1 MVESLSFTSEQNR
14 KRLMDYSIVIPVFNR
29 EELTRNCLATLL
41 PTLAGA
47 GEGEVIVVD
56 NGSRPQTA
64 AMLAA
69 FPWARVL
76 RNDTNRGFAAA
87 CNQGARAAAGR
98 LICHLNNDT
107 VAQRGWLANMIARV
121 EPGVGIVGAR
131 LFFPDNTIQHAGVA
145 MCPTRFGYEGF
156 SPYHLYAHWA
166 RTTPV
171 SDQPADFEI
180 VTGAC
185 LLTPRDLF
193 LELEG
198 FDEVFWNGNED
209 VDYCLRVRQRGLR
222 VVYEPSATLY
232 HYEPFSG
239 VHRQR
244 RLSHNIKTLAGRW
257 AERVEPDQNRFWP
270 CSNRVRR
277 ETFIDNVRG
286 MEVRQLPAVTIVVH
300 GETPVDASDFV
311 STLSS
316 NRISAANVVW
326 IANGV
331 PPEATRGS
339 GPERAWLDV
348 RAEPPLAVVGELL
361 AGRGDRYV
369 AFVGGRTRLERGW
382 LDELVN
388 VAEYGSE
395 VVAATVMPEEVDFVE
410 PCAADA
416 RCTLLNL
423 RELPLHIRFADVDT
437 VDGAIVDLTW
447 QAVQLGL
454 GVRAVRRPIAVLPAA
469 IEDAGFVARHGVAHD
484 VLRRP
489 DVVRMETACADHV
502 SPQTFAS
509 IVMLSWNAPDYT
521 RMAVDSIRAH
531 TRSGYEIII
540 VDNGSGPE
548 TLAMLDGLAD
558 VRLICNAT
566 NRGFAHGCNQGMAA
580 ARGTHVVLLNNDVV
594 VTSGWLENLLDAH
607 RRDQLVGV
615 SAPRS
620 NRIVGH
626 QQLGNVTYDSLE
638 TMQEFAAVRTREFA
652 GMHYR
657 TNRAI
662 GFCLC
667 IARQVIDEVGG
678 IDPRYG
684 VGNFEDDD
692 YCIRV
697 RAAGYQ
703 IAICEDVFIH
713 HFGSVSFTA
722 NKVDYTSQMQKNWQ
736 IFAARWALPR
746 VYPSTGYD
754 SSIPIAQGFVRTRDY
769 VPIAHPAPAAVEEIE
784 DTRREYATAFVAVV
798 DGEAAWSRLGPV
810 VTNYMKALSVD
821 DSSLFAIA
829 VTGAS
834 DAATIGARIARSI
847 DRLRLDQAR
856 VADIDVADI
865 DIAGLEDWVAA
876 IPAAERL
883 RVSNDERLADLA
895 FAADRSPS
903 GLARTVRGEK
913 R

>member
-1 MVESLSFTSEQNR
+1 
-14 KRLMDYSIVIPVFNR
+14 MDYSIVIPVFNR

-41 PTLAGA
+41 PTLEGA
-47 GEGEVIVVD
+47 GKGEVIVVD

-64 AMLAA
+64 AMLAD
-69 FPWARVL
+69 FPWVRVL
-76 RNDTNRGFAAA
+76 RNDVNRGFAVA
-87 CNQGARAAAGR
+87 CNQGARAATGR

-107 VAQRGWLANMIARV
+107 VAQRGWLANMIARL

-131 LFFPDNTIQHAGVA
+131 LFFPDDTIQHAGVA
-145 MCPTRFGYEGF
+145 ICPTRFGYEGF

-166 RTTPV
+166 RTTPA
-171 SDQPADFEI
+171 SDEPSDFEI

-193 LELEG
+193 LELGG
-198 FDEVFWNGNED
+198 FDEIFWNGNED
-209 VDYCLRVRQRGLR
+209 VDYCLRVRERGLR

-232 HYEPFSG
+232 HYEPHSG

-270 CSNRVRR
+270 RSGRVRR
-277 ETFIDNVRG
+277 ETFVDNVRG
-286 MEVRQLPAVTIVVH
+286 MEVRTLPPVTIVVH
-300 GETPVDASDFV
+300 GETPVGASDFL
-311 STLSS
+311 STLLN
-316 NRISAANVVW
+316 NRIGAVQVIW
-326 IANGV
+326 IAAGAAPEHASLAV
-331 PPEATRGS
+331 P
-339 GPERAWLDV
+339 
-348 RAEPPLAVVGELL
+348 AEPPLTVVGELL

-369 AFVGGRTRLERGW
+369 VFVEGRTRLERGW

-395 VVAATVMPEEVDFVE
+395 VVAATVVPDEVDCIE

-423 RELPLHIRFADVDT
+423 RELPHHIRFGDVDT

-447 QAVQLGL
+447 QAVGLGL
-454 GVRAVRRPIAVLPAA
+454 GVRSVRKPIAVLPAA
-469 IEDAGFVARHGVAHD
+469 LEDTRFVARHGVAHD

-489 DVVRMETACADHV
+489 DLERMEAACADHA
-502 SPQTFAS
+502 SPPTFAS

-531 TRSGYEIII
+531 TRSGYEIIVI
-540 VDNGSGPE
+540 DNGSGPE
-548 TLAMLDGLAD
+548 TLTMLSGLAD
-558 VRLICNAT
+558 VQVLYNAT
-566 NRGFAHGCNQGMAA
+566 NTGFAHGCNQGMAA
-580 ARGTHVVLLNNDVV
+580 ARGTHVVLLNNDVI
-594 VTSGWLENLLDAH
+594 VTDGWLENLLDAH
-607 RRDQLVGV
+607 RRDPLVGV

-620 NRIVGH
+620 NRIIGH
-626 QQLGNVTYDSLE
+626 QQLGIANYSSLE
-638 TMQEFAAVRTREFA
+638 TMQEFAAARTREFA
-652 GMHYR
+652 GTHYR

-667 IARQVIDEVGG
+667 IARHVIDEVGG
-678 IDPRYG
+678 IDTRYG

-703 IAICEDVFIH
+703 IAVCEDVFIH
-713 HFGSVSFTA
+713 HFGSVSFVA
-722 NKVDYTSQMQKNWQ
+722 NKVDYGSQMQKNWQ
-736 IFAARWALPR
+736 IFAARWDLPT
-746 VYPSTGYD
+746 VYPSAGYD
-754 SSIPIAQGFVRTRDY
+754 SSIPIARGFVRARDH
-769 VPIAHPAPAAVEEIE
+769 VPLVQPVLAAGEEIE
-784 DTRREYATAFVAVV
+784 ETRREYATAFVAVV

-847 DRLRLDQAR
+847 ERLQLDETR
-856 VADIDVADI
+856 VADVDVADI
-865 DIAGLEDWVAA
+865 EIAGLEDWVAA
-876 IPAAERL
+876 IPATERF
-883 RVSNDERLADLA
+883 RVAKDERLTALV